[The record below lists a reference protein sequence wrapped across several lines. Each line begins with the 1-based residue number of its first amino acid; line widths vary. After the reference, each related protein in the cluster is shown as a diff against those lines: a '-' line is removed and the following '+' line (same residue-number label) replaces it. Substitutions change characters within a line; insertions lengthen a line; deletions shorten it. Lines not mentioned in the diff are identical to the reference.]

1 MGQWDDL
8 DSGLSLADA
17 SHRCRAI
24 TSEDREA
31 VRRLTRQHAES
42 ASDEATLLAMLG
54 LDVSD
59 TPPDFPCIAGC
70 GRQLYVKNWPS
81 HWRTDR
87 VLCNNERGICMSCR
101 RKERIA
107 AGELLPPKPREKSAK
122 PRPYK
127 RRVVRVGTDL

>member
-8 DSGLSLADA
+8 NSGLSLADA
-17 SHRCRAI
+17 SHRCRDI

-42 ASDEATLLAMLG
+42 ASDETTLLAMLG

-59 TPPDFPCIAGC
+59 TPPDFPCVAAC
-70 GRQLYVKNWPS
+70 GKQLYLKNWPT
-81 HWRTDR
+81 HWRTGR
-87 VLCNNERGICMSCR
+87 VLCNNERGICMACR

-107 AGELLPPKPREKSAK
+107 AGEITIPPRKKRVTGKA
-122 PRPYK
+122 YK
-127 RRVVRVGTDL
+127 RRTARTGGEPR

>member
-8 DSGLSLADA
+8 DHGLSLADA

-24 TSEDREA
+24 TSEDRET
-31 VRRLTRQHAES
+31 VRRLTRRHAES
-42 ASDEATLLAMLG
+42 ASDETTLLAMLG
-54 LDVSD
+54 LDISD
-59 TPPDFPCIAGC
+59 TPPDFPCVAGC
-70 GRQLYVKNWPS
+70 GRRSN
-81 HWRTDR
+81 R

-122 PRPYK
+122 RRPYK
-127 RRVVRVGTDL
+127 RRVGTKL